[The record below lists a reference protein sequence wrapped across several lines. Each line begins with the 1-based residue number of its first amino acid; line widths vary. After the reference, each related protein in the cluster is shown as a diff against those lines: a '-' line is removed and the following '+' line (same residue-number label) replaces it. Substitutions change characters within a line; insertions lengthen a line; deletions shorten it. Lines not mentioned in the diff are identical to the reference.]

1 MQLNNIGNRK
11 NMENKMIDLQ
21 MQMINMIP
29 INNFE
34 NNINNNFIERNI
46 NNINLIKIRR
56 IFYSKLIKETK
67 KN

>member
-1 MQLNNIGNRK
+1 MVNNIGNRK

-46 NNINLIKIRR
+46 NNNNLIKIRR